1 MQSQLTAFSYGL
13 PIICSVLCDRLIGAR
28 YTTPVGMLLCGI
40 GYWCGSIATDSKMI
54 YAMIWCISI
63 GLAFYKPGTLLGRLV
78 KEDQLDGAYSIRY
91 GLCNIG
97 AFAGPFLVGILYK
110 DVFGHG
116 DVMGYRPCFKIAAVL
131 MIVGAI
137 WFTVGS
143 RFMGDIGKQPF
154 KRTLNDEEKA
164 REAAKKDK
172 QKEEKKVPYTKVE
185 KKRIGAIFLISA
197 FAIVFWI
204 FWYLAYLPVYYYWE
218 ANADWV
224 VAGYEVPLTWFD
236 AANALLC
243 VLVGVFVTPKLWNY
257 LSSRPQGDMSIY
269 KKCALGI
276 GTLGVGYIYFAL
288 LDVMRG
294 DGQISCLWMI
304 IFALF
309 ITLGEMFFS
318 PLGSSF
324 IAKYAPSRL
333 YATMGSVW
341 GFAIFFAAMGYGYLY
356 NGLFGGS
363 MNFTTACII
372 VAVVAFIAV
381 ILLVVLDKPL
391 TSLVKSSDEE
401 DKENKKC

>member
-1 MQSQLTAFSYGL
+1 
-13 PIICSVLCDRLIGAR
+13 
-28 YTTPVGMLLCGI
+28 
-40 GYWCGSIATDSKMI
+40 MI

-143 RFMGDIGKQPF
+143 HFMGDIGKQPF

-204 FWYLAYLPVYYYWE
+204 FWYLAYLPVYYYWG

-401 DKENKKC
+401 DKENK